1 MLVRP
6 DLSLKELSL
15 AVFEI
20 AQEGIVYLEQ
30 WGLLEELRLWLPFP
44 NLAHLWPGHSP
55 DASASVRFIRTCETG
70 LLTIRV
76 VLATLN

>member
-20 AQEGIVYLEQ
+20 AQEGIVDLEQ
-30 WGLLEELRLWLPFP
+30 WGLLEELRQWLPFP
-44 NLAHLWPGHSP
+44 NLAHL
-55 DASASVRFIRTCETG
+55 
-70 LLTIRV
+70 
-76 VLATLN
+76 